1 MRYIFRKTTEF
12 FDEGSYR
19 IFPPTGPH
27 ITWITAGKKCKSL
40 GPDWK
45 LAQFNSRN
53 DFYSEAC
60 FIFPSPLYFSDF
72 WNRTAEMKHAKMY
85 DALRDPC
92 LKGKFFWIQNFEGK
106 GSI

>member
-1 MRYIFRKTTEF
+1 MAEKNLRYILRKTTEF

-60 FIFPSPLYFSDF
+60 FIFGNIDVGDVS
-72 WNRTAEMKHAKMY
+72 W
-85 DALRDPC
+85 
-92 LKGKFFWIQNFEGK
+92 
-106 GSI
+106 

>member
-1 MRYIFRKTTEF
+1 MTEF

-27 ITWITAGKKCKSL
+27 ITWITAGKKCNSL

-60 FIFPSPLYFSDF
+60 FIDIIFL
-72 WNRTAEMKHAKMY
+72 TVA
-85 DALRDPC
+85 
-92 LKGKFFWIQNFEGK
+92 FFFY
-106 GSI
+106 SML

>member
-1 MRYIFRKTTEF
+1 MYYSRFIFCALYLQKKLVRKFEIGLGLGNFGFEIVDEENMRYIFRKTTEF

-60 FIFPSPLYFSDF
+60 FIFDYL
-72 WNRTAEMKHAKMY
+72 
-85 DALRDPC
+85 
-92 LKGKFFWIQNFEGK
+92 
-106 GSI
+106 

>member
-1 MRYIFRKTTEF
+1 MEQWTTTCGSESWISKTREIFSRKTTEF

-27 ITWITAGKKCKSL
+27 ITWITAGKKCNSL

-60 FIFPSPLYFSDF
+60 FFYL
-72 WNRTAEMKHAKMY
+72 
-85 DALRDPC
+85 
-92 LKGKFFWIQNFEGK
+92 GKVDMI
-106 GSI
+106 S